1 MRRSRRTTRP
11 HNVQA
16 RPRLRDAEVGIVTDD
31 GKGKFV
37 GYRFADETS
46 TGVKK
51 LLHGT
56 SSFGFDAG
64 GGQHCG
70 TAGTGRKP
78 ATSNISLTENV
89 NPARGPL
96 SACGT
101 SQSGYGMNA
110 LEFSRVH
117 CVITISSNRLATQ
130 RIQACGLNPYNDGM
144 NSKSAEEKHGRT
156 TATI

>member
-37 GYRFADETS
+37 GHRFADETS

-70 TAGTGRKP
+70 TAGTGRK
-78 ATSNISLTENV
+78 TGYIEHILDGKRQS
-89 NPARGPL
+89 RKGPL